1 MQTAITGVTVPSAA
15 DYTSSSGSFG
25 VGAVSGATSTL
36 TITAVDDQLVEGP
49 ESFPGVTLSAP
60 TSTASV
66 STAGSGT
73 VNITDNDTATVSVAG
88 TLNGSE
94 TGPASATFTVTQS
107 AASSTD
113 TVVAFTLGG
122 TATEGS
128 DYTAITHSVT
138 IPANTTTATITIP
151 VINDAMVESTE
162 TVTVTLVSPITS
174 GNAGISVDTTT
185 ASRTI
190 TDNDSATVSVA
201 GTLNGSETG
210 PTSTTFTVTQSADQ
224 FHRYG
229 GGLHLGGTATEGS
242 DYTAI
247 PHSVTIPANT
257 TTATI
262 TIPVINDALVE
273 PTETVTVTLVSPI
286 TSGNAGISVDT
297 TTASRTIA
305 DNDTTTVSVAGT
317 LNGSETGPGERH
329 LHGHAKRHQFHRYGG
344 GLHAGGHR
352 HRRCRLHRHH
362 AFRHDSRQHHH
373 GYHHDPRDQRR
384 PGRTN

>member
-1 MQTAITGVTVPSAA
+1 MSGATTTLTVTATDDQLVEGTENGLSSSLATPTSTASISTAGSGTVNVTDNDTATVTLSGTAAATEGGATGSLTATLTLNTSGTGTPSLQTAITGVTVPSAA

-36 TITAVDDQLVEGP
+36 TITAVDDPLVEGP

-60 TSTASV
+60 TSNASV

-107 AASSTD
+107 ATSSTD

-210 PTSTTFTVTQSADQ
+210 PTSATFTVTQS
-224 FHRYG
+224 
-229 GGLHLGGTATEGS
+229 
-242 DYTAI
+242 
-247 PHSVTIPANT
+247 
-257 TTATI
+257 
-262 TIPVINDALVE
+262 
-273 PTETVTVTLVSPI
+273 
-286 TSGNAGISVDT
+286 
-297 TTASRTIA
+297 
-305 DNDTTTVSVAGT
+305 
-317 LNGSETGPGERH
+317 
-329 LHGHAKRHQFHRYGG
+329 RHQFHRYGG

-352 HRRCRLHRHH
+352 HRRFRLHRHH

-373 GYHHDPRDQRR
+373 GYDHDPRDQRR